1 MRYNTGS
8 EGGFLGALMAS
19 ATRFLPA
26 ILAGILAGSAEH
38 ESEGN
43 GMFLG
48 KDNHTYRVRRH
59 AGDGLVI
66 KQVPHQK
73 IQGFYIKHKDS
84 IYQGRGILHNILGQI
99 PLLNI
104 LF

>member
-48 KDNHTYRVRRH
+48 KDNHTYRVGRH

-66 KQVPHQK
+66 KEVPHQK
-73 IQGFYIKHKDS
+73 T
-84 IYQGRGILHNILGQI
+84 QGRVILHNILGEI
-99 PLLNI
+99 PLLYI